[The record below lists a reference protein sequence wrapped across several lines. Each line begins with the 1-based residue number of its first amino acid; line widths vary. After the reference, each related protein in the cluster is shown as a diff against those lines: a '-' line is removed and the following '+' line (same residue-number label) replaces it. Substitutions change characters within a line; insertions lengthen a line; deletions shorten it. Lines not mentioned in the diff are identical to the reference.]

1 MATLLIGVAI
11 NIGASILLNKFFG
24 PEGQDIV
31 QEGPRLSDLSVS
43 SAAYGQMRQIGYGS
57 FRMGGNMIWSPGIR
71 EVVREVEQE
80 SPSKGGGG
88 GGSVTAR
95 TFEYRASFAVGFGEG
110 PATEIVRIWADSKL
124 IYDASSAGT
133 GIGKY
138 RFRFHPGN
146 ETQLPDPLIEA
157 DVGVGQAPAYR
168 GEAYLVAND
177 WPLVDFSNRIP
188 NLSAEIAFQATEQKL
203 VTVLTPT
210 NLPDLPGTGIVG
222 ASQSARLP
230 EDDLMVFWAQ
240 DDLQVVQGSSFT
252 QLSFFDV
259 FVSGSTAFE
268 RTVGVDGAFYRWTTS
283 DTSYR
288 KFDIF
293 TNAEIYTFPTDVDE
307 SARIATQVLN
317 LPGIGRRVLQWV
329 TSDDFTKFGL
339 YTFMEN
345 ADGNSTQEIARNR
358 DFTELV
364 NFVQDYHSK
373 TRLWV
378 LQESTTQTVIYELSA
393 IPVVG
398 LLGSLSVEPVLTR
411 LGTVTKNGGN
421 IAGTQNAG
429 GWVWLPIEN
438 AIILS
443 YGDSGLVKFDI
454 DTRSVTHTNVDVNF
468 ETRNQYTLGPQ
479 FAWGQSGS
487 DFITISTEDLSVIAR
502 EPISGFF
509 TGSNASRLNSSQSLY
524 EWETNSVSM
533 NRFDFGVTPPSDL
546 QMAKVFLN
554 RTTSQ
559 GEDLSSIV
567 SDICQRGGLDTAD
580 IDVTDLVGINVDGF
594 VVNRQTAVKEAL
606 RPLTRAF
613 LFDAVES
620 DFLIKFVRRGKNLVL
635 ASPIP
640 ADDIGLSQG
649 TDDEPFREIRTQ
661 ESELPERVT
670 VVYADKTQDY
680 QQASQSDKRQREP
693 TPTIRTRNE
702 LTLELPL
709 AMDAN
714 TGRRVAQRQLFIAW
728 AERRSFETQL
738 PWTYLALDPTDS
750 VEMVLDTETARVRF
764 SEIEIGADLTLAVQA
779 VLEDADADTS
789 VIPGD
794 SGSFVVQV
802 VPDLRPTKF
811 FALNLPLLRDRD
823 ASQREFVRAYF
834 AMSGFSAQ
842 WPGAVL
848 FRSRDDGASYQEVVS
863 QSVGVSWGI
872 VTGTAI
878 PDPASTNTW
887 NRDQQ
892 FNIRVLNGLAGFQ
905 TATDIE
911 VLNGANLLAV
921 IKRDNTIELI
931 QFRDVTPVD
940 DTQITVSQLLRARRG
955 TEVESTGHTVG
966 ETVVLLTTA
975 AVNSFRLDL
984 AARNVLQQFRSVT
997 LGTLIEDASDAFV
1010 TYTGR
1015 DLKPY
1020 SVAQLAV
1027 SIASNQDT
1035 TISWKRRTRFA
1046 GELRDG
1052 TGEVP
1057 LNEANRSY
1065 QIDVVNVATGA
1076 VVDTKTTS
1084 TDSFLYTKAAQDAD
1098 GTGPAS
1104 PLVIQ
1109 NPNAENGVVGWT
1121 NEVGTLVQRS
1131 SQPGPF
1137 EGSFSFSSADVAVT
1151 RAYQDLHVPADSH
1164 GFIDATIADIH
1175 FAWRQNS
1182 LEGFDFG
1189 RILVEFYDSTM
1200 TIIGSRFT
1208 GAQTR
1213 PNGWTLR
1220 EQNLNIPVNTRT
1232 IRFFIEMTRDAGL
1245 NNNAS
1250 FDALEATIRHQ
1261 GGNTN
1266 FRFDVFQISDV
1277 VGRGSVASIP
1287 FG

>member
-11 NIGASILLNKFFG
+11 NIGASLLLNKFFG

-71 EVVREVEQE
+71 EIVREAEQE

-88 GGSVTAR
+88 GGSVTTR
-95 TFEYRASFAVGFGEG
+95 TFEYRASFAIGFGEG

-124 IYDASSAGT
+124 IYDASAAGT

-138 RFRFHPGN
+138 RFRFHRGD
-146 ETQLPDPLIEA
+146 EIQLPDPLIEA

-168 GEAYLVAND
+168 GEVYIVADD
-177 WPLVDFSNRIP
+177 WPLADFGNRIP
-188 NLSAEIAFQATEQKL
+188 NLSAEVAFQATEQKL
-203 VTVLTPT
+203 RTILTGT
-210 NLPDLPGTGIVG
+210 SLFPGSGLDG
-222 ASQSARLP
+222 SSQSARLV
-230 EDDLMVFWAQ
+230 EDDLMVFWS
-240 DDLQVVQGSSFT
+240 DDSLQVVQGSSFT
-252 QLSFFDV
+252 VIDSLDLPATELATFSI
-259 FVSGSTAFE
+259 SL
-268 RTVGVDGAFYRWTTS
+268 GVDGFFYRQVLNNNE
-283 DTSYR
+283 YR
-288 KFDIF
+288 KFDLI
-293 TNAEIYTFPTDVDE
+293 TGAEIYAFPTNTRTGVT
-307 SARIATQVLN
+307 IGTQILN

-329 TSDDFTKFGL
+329 NSSHFIAFGL
-339 YTFMEN
+339 YTFLES
-345 ADGNSTQEIARNR
+345 ADGSSTSQIDLDTSFNTTASFIN
-358 DFTELV
+358 DF
-364 NFVQDYHSK
+364 HGK
-373 TRLWV
+373 TRLWL
-378 LQESTTQTVIYELSA
+378 LQESSSQTVIYELSA

-398 LLGSLSVEPVLTR
+398 LLGNLTVEPTVTQ
-411 LGTVTKNGGN
+411 LGVVTKNGGN
-421 IAGTQNAG
+421 IAGTQNAT
-429 GWVWLPIEN
+429 GWVWLPVEN
-438 AIILS
+438 AFILS
-443 YGDSGLVKFDI
+443 YGASGLVKFDI
-454 DTRSVTHTNVDVNF
+454 DTRSVTHTNTTVSF
-468 ETRNQYTLGPQ
+468 ETRHQYTLGPQ
-479 FAWGQSGS
+479 FAWGQAGS

-509 TGSNASRLNSSQSLY
+509 TGSNVSSWKSDQSLY
-524 EWETNSVSM
+524 EWETNSVSAS
-533 NRFDFGVTPPSDL
+533 RFDFGITPPAD
-546 QMAKVFLN
+546 QRMAKVFLN

-559 GEDLSSIV
+559 GEDLASIV

-580 IDVTDLVGINVDGF
+580 INVTDLVGINVDGF

-620 DFLIKFVRRGKNLVL
+620 DFIVKFVRRGKNLVL

-764 SEIEIGADLTLAVQA
+764 SEIEVGADLTLAIQA

-794 SGSFVVQV
+794 SGSFDIQV

-811 FALNLPLLRDRD
+811 FVLNLPLLRDRD

-863 QSVGVSWGI
+863 QSVGVAWGI

-878 PDPASTNTW
+878 PDPVSTNTW

-892 FNIRVLNGLAGFQ
+892 FNIRVLNGFASFQ

-921 IKRDNTIELI
+921 IKRDDTIELI

-955 TEVESTGHTVG
+955 TEEESTGHAVG
-966 ETVVLLTTA
+966 EIVVLLTTA

-984 AARNVLQQFRSVT
+984 AARNVLQQFRPVT
-997 LGTLIEDASDAFV
+997 LGTLIEDAPDVFA

-1076 VVDTKTTS
+1076 VVDTKSTN

-1098 GTGPAS
+1098 GVGPAS

-1109 NPNAENGVVGWT
+1109 NPNAENGVVGWI

-1164 GFIDATIADIH
+1164 GFIDANIADIH

-1213 PNGWTLR
+1213 PTGWTLR

-1261 GGNTN
+1261 GGNTD